1 MKKLGIIVACCLSMA
16 AQAQEL
22 YVFSEP
28 ASNMP
33 AHSVGI
39 RQQIK
44 RVKGITKN
52 DGGTR
57 STTEVMFGATKN
69 WMLHTA
75 ITFSDMYSPYLRAES
90 FRVYGKYRFFSQDA
104 LYHHL
109 RMAVFGE
116 MSYSRNN
123 QMYDEL
129 NVEGDLSGM
138 QAGLIVTQLLHK
150 LAISVTG
157 SYINSLRPVNK
168 NDFFSAPTPQDA
180 FSYSLSAGYLLFPL
194 KYTSYEQTNVN
205 LYCELLGQRTFTQS
219 LYYMDLAPAL
229 QFIFNSQT
237 KLNLGYRY
245 QINGNM
251 RRMGTQGWLLG
262 MEWLFLRK
270 PKPLV
275 SK

>member
-1 MKKLGIIVACCLSMA
+1 MKKLIVCCALCIVVSVH
-16 AQAQEL
+16 AQEL

-39 RQQIK
+39 LQQIK
-44 RVKGITKN
+44 RVKGITQSE
-52 DGGTR
+52 GGTR
-57 STTEVMFGATKN
+57 STSEVMFGATKN
-69 WMLHTA
+69 WMLHAA
-75 ITFSDMYSPYLRAES
+75 ITFSDMYTPFVRAES

-116 MSYSRNN
+116 ASYSRNEK
-123 QMYDEL
+123 MYDEL
-129 NVEGDLSGM
+129 SIDGDLAGL

-150 LAISVTG
+150 LAISATG
-157 SYINSLRPVNK
+157 SYLITPYGE
-168 NDFFSAPTPQDA
+168 NDHFGKSTPMPA

-205 LYCELLGQRTFTQS
+205 LYCELLGQRYFSRS
-219 LYYMDLAPAL
+219 LYYVDLAPAL

-251 RRMGTQGWLLG
+251 HRMGTQGWLLG

-270 PKPLV
+270 PKPPV

>member
-44 RVKGITKN
+44 RVKGITQT

-90 FRVYGKYRFFSQDA
+90 FRVYGKYRFFSHDA

-116 MSYSRNN
+116 ASYSRNEK
-123 QMYDEL
+123 MYDEL
-129 NVEGDLSGM
+129 SIDGDLLGV

-150 LAISVTG
+150 LAISATG
-157 SYINSLRPVNK
+157 PS
-168 NDFFSAPTPQDA
+168 TPQHA

-205 LYCELLGQRTFTQS
+205 LYCELLGQRYFSRS
-219 LYYMDLAPAL
+219 LYYVDLAPAL

-251 RRMGTQGWLLG
+251 MRMGTQGWLLG

>member
-1 MKKLGIIVACCLSMA
+1 MKKLGIIVVCCLSMA

-44 RVKGITKN
+44 RVKGITQT

-90 FRVYGKYRFFSQDA
+90 FRVYGKYRFFSHDA

-116 MSYSRNN
+116 ASYSRNEK
-123 QMYDEL
+123 MYDEL
-129 NVEGDLSGM
+129 SIDGDLLGV

-150 LAISVTG
+150 LAISATG
-157 SYINSLRPVNK
+157 SYVNSPVGK
-168 NDFFSAPTPQDA
+168 DDHAGPSTPQHA

-205 LYCELLGQRTFTQS
+205 LYCELLGQRYFSRS
-219 LYYMDLAPAL
+219 LYYVDLAPAL

-251 RRMGTQGWLLG
+251 MRMGTQGWLLG